1 MWKIGKSQFLN
12 KESEKKPMFDDYSL
26 GAIQNFVSLYPELVL
41 EEPPGIT
48 LVSQIDP
55 GLDLEEGP
63 IDLLYRFSDDQKPAL
78 AFTQVI
84 EDIYTM
90 RFVSD
95 RIAEVWSDEMD

>member
-1 MWKIGKSQFLN
+1 
-12 KESEKKPMFDDYSL
+12 MFDDYSL
-26 GAIQNFVSLYPELVL
+26 ASIKGFVSLHAELVL
-41 EEPPGIT
+41 EDPPGII

-78 AFTQVI
+78 AFERVT
-84 EDIYTM
+84 EDIYTT

-95 RIAEVWSDEMD
+95 RIAEAWGDAME